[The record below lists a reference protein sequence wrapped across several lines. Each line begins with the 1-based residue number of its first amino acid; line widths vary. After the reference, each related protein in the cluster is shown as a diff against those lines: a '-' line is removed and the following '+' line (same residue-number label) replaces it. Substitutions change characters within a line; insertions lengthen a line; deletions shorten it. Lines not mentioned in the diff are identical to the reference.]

1 MRWRSVAHF
10 SGVHNGCFSS
20 SKAGLTVVHCGQRSE
35 RVGKEVTDM
44 VSLELIGVLG
54 ALFVFLVLA
63 LVRTQLARREVK
75 ARQRPEGD
83 ATKPTG
89 ETH

>member
-1 MRWRSVAHF
+1 MTWLSVAHF

-20 SKAGLTVVHCGQRSE
+20 SKAGETVVHCGQRSE

-63 LVRTQLARREVK
+63 VVRTQLARREVK
-75 ARQRPEGD
+75 ARQRAEGG
-83 ATKPTG
+83 APKQAE
-89 ETH
+89 ETR

>member
-1 MRWRSVAHF
+1 
-10 SGVHNGCFSS
+10 
-20 SKAGLTVVHCGQRSE
+20 
-35 RVGKEVTDM
+35 M

-63 LVRTQLARREVK
+63 LVRTQLARREVE
-75 ARQRPEGD
+75 ARKRPEGD

>member
-1 MRWRSVAHF
+1 VA
-10 SGVHNGCFSS
+10 
-20 SKAGLTVVHCGQRSE
+20 
-35 RVGKEVTDM
+35 KEVTAM

-63 LVRTQLARREVK
+63 LVRTEFTRRKVK
-75 ARQRPEGD
+75 ARQRPEGGPR
-83 ATKPTG
+83 KPAG